1 MKAVA
6 EKKLAQNIPEYIIY
20 MYQMED
26 LIRAYEFNIEDIKQ
40 YVVNHYPISLE
51 EKEATAAWFS
61 DLIEL
66 MKTEEI
72 TAKGHLNI
80 IKAQVDLLAQTH
92 WQLLKEDQVYF
103 NIYNQ
108 AKPHIIQMIMDA
120 EGVAIGHEIQIC
132 LNGIYG
138 LLLAKLKG
146 REIPKIYQEATEA
159 FGAVLSYL
167 NSYLQ
172 IKTQ

>member
-6 EKKLAQNIPEYIIY
+6 EKKRSQNIPEYIIY

-26 LIRAYEFNIEDIKQ
+26 LIRAYECNLEDIKQ
-40 YVVNHYPISLE
+40 YVVNHYPISSE

-66 MKTEEI
+66 MKAEEI

-80 IKAQVDLLAQTH
+80 IQAQVDLLAQTH
-92 WQLLKEDQVYF
+92 WQLLKEDQAYF